1 VRQAPHT
8 LFSFASLP
16 ARYDYYSRQPSSK
29 LDEVQARF
37 IIAECVLALEYIH
50 RYMRMRPHNA
60 PLIDFLV
67 QQGLR
72 AS

>member
-1 VRQAPHT
+1 VRQRPHT
-8 LFSFASLP
+8 IFVFASLRT
-16 ARYDYYSRQPSSK
+16 RYDYYSRQPSSK

-50 RYMRMRPHNA
+50 RYMRVRPRLA
-60 PLIDFLV
+60 PLIDFPV

-72 AS
+72 TS